1 MGGGVEDEGWRGRAR
16 EGEGGRG
23 GGEGVAGWAGNC
35 APRCRRP
42 SQCAACRSSRAA
54 PALEV
59 ISGGHLGWPRVLSHL
74 VSPSGRLWSSASSQ
88 GVRQLAAP
96 RLHHA
101 QVRHRVALVQR
112 AAAQLEEA
120 DLFTARGVKRRCSHQ
135 PRSFRKLSWRSVS
148 CAAWCV
154 CRCGVAFLFCL
165 SSTPI
170 APVSESAGRVSNY
183 RSARRC
189 AACRPPSR
197 GSGGR
202 CLR

>member
-1 MGGGVEDEGWRGRAR
+1 MAS
-16 EGEGGRG
+16 
-23 GGEGVAGWAGNC
+23 
-35 APRCRRP
+35 RP
-42 SQCAACRSSRAA
+42 LASRL
-54 PALEV
+54 AL
-59 ISGGHLGWPRVLSHL
+59 
-74 VSPSGRLWSSASSQ
+74 GRLWSSASSQ

-148 CAAWCV
+148 CAVWCV
-154 CRCGVAFLFCL
+154 CRCGVAFIFCL
-165 SSTPI
+165 SSTPT

-202 CLR
+202 CLRTCLGRVVDVSWRGRGVVQVSGAPSSHHWKVLASPGGTCQGRVVDTPRKRRWKGLGARPWPS

>member
-1 MGGGVEDEGWRGRAR
+1 M
-16 EGEGGRG
+16 
-23 GGEGVAGWAGNC
+23 AGWAGNC

-54 PALEV
+54 PALGV

-74 VSPSGRLWSSASSQ
+74 VSPSGVVVSSASSQ
-88 GVRQLAAP
+88 CVRQLEAP
-96 RLHHA
+96 HLHHA
-101 QVRHRVALVQR
+101 QVRHRVPLVQR

-135 PRSFRKLSWRSVS
+135 PRGFRKLSWRSVS
-148 CAAWCV
+148 CAVWCV
-154 CRCGVAFLFCL
+154 CRCGVAFIFCL
-165 SSTPI
+165 SSTPT